1 MLSDTTVVSTGSVAV
16 HDVVCKTRP
25 GPGRSEPVEAFHVIL
40 PRRGV
45 FVRRSGGQR
54 ILADAHTALVCF
66 PGEIQVVDHPTSDGD
81 RSTALMIDDA
91 WRDAA
96 PLSAGAHAVGT
107 AVWHHHRTLVESIAF
122 ESTLPLALEEATLAI
137 LDVIANSATGRNA
150 SGRRTS
156 TQQRHRRLVADCRT
170 LLASRPS
177 RSWTLDT
184 LGKTVASSPFHL
196 ARVFRSVTGTSIHRY
211 LTRLRISEV
220 ADRLWDGA
228 DDITSLAVE
237 CGFADHAHLT
247 RTFRQVIGTTPSE
260 YRLTHFPSYRITSGD
275 RRAVE

>member
-1 MLSDTTVVSTGSVAV
+1 MLSDTRVFATRSVTV
-16 HDVVCKTRP
+16 HDVVCETRA
-25 GPGRSEPVEAFHVIL
+25 GPGLPEPVEYFHLIL

-45 FVRRSGGQR
+45 FVRRSEGR
-54 ILADAHTALVCF
+54 RVLADAHTALACF
-66 PGEIQVVDHPTSDGD
+66 PEEIQVVDHPTGDGD
-81 RSTALMIDDA
+81 RSTVLVIDDA

-107 AVWHHHRTLVESIAF
+107 AVWHYHRTLVESTAL

-137 LDVIANSATGRNA
+137 LDVIANSAEGGDA
-150 SGRRTS
+150 IGRRTS
-156 TQQRHRRLVADCRT
+156 TQRRHRRLVADCRA
-170 LLASRPS
+170 LLASSPS

-184 LGKTVASSPFHL
+184 LGEAVGSSPFHL
-196 ARVFRSVTGTSIHRY
+196 ARVFRSETGTSIHRY

-220 ADRLWDGA
+220 ADRLWNGA
-228 DDITSLAVE
+228 NDITSLAVE
-237 CGFADHAHLT
+237 WGFADHAHLT

-260 YRLTHFPSYRITSGD
+260 YRSTQFPSPRIISSD

>member
-1 MLSDTTVVSTGSVAV
+1 MLSNTRVSSTGSVAV
-16 HDVVCKTRP
+16 YDVVCENRP
-25 GPGRSEPVEAFHVIL
+25 GPGRAEPVEDFHVIL

-45 FVRRSGGQR
+45 FVRRSEGR
-54 ILADAHTALVCF
+54 RVLADAHAALVCF
-66 PGEIQVVDHPTSDGD
+66 PGEIQVVDHPTGDGD
-81 RSTALMIDDA
+81 RSTALAIDDA
-91 WRDAA
+91 WRDAT
-96 PLSAGAHAVGT
+96 PLSAGAHAVST

-137 LDVIANSATGRNA
+137 LDVIANSAAGYDA
-150 SGRRTS
+150 ISRRTS
-156 TQQRHRRLVADCRT
+156 TQHRHRRLVADCRA
-170 LLASRPS
+170 LLASSPF

-184 LGKTVASSPFHL
+184 LGKAVGSSPFHL

-237 CGFADHAHLT
+237 CGFADHAHLI

-260 YRLTHFPSYRITSGD
+260 YRA
-275 RRAVE
+275 RASRVDTEA